1 LLLKVIEPVLPKIA
15 AAMASLGQAVGG
27 ALTKAMPS
35 LSKAVESLALGL
47 VQVVD
52 ALLPLLPAL
61 LDLIP
66 ALLPLI
72 PPFAELVNQI
82 LPPLVELIVALVKP
96 IVAMLVPALGL
107 LADYLTN
114 IGVPALEKWWGVL
127 GAIVGGVVTAI
138 TTYIDWLTKFWQGTV
153 EKFNFVRDSI
163 KTFPEDIKAIFAKA
177 GEWLYSGGQEIVNG
191 VLRGIESRW
200 NWAKEKVQNFGSN
213 LRTWFKE
220 RRGIASPS
228 KVFAG
233 YGKDVVDGRVLGIKA
248 REGTAAKAAKD
259 LAKLALEAFSRGDQ
273 HQGQRLRWLSQQ
285 AASLDGM
292 RKALASHNKA
302 LDAARDKL
310 K

>member
-52 ALLPLLPAL
+52 ALMPLLPAL
-61 LDLIP
+61 LDLMP
-66 ALLPLI
+66 ALLPLL
-72 PPFAELVNQI
+72 PPFAQLVSDI
-82 LPPLVELIVALVKP
+82 LPPLIELIVALVKP

-127 GAIVGGVVTAI
+127 GAIVGGAVTAI

-153 EKFNFVRDSI
+153 EKFNFVRDHI
-163 KTFPEDIKAIFAKA
+163 GEFPEALKTLFAKA
-177 GEWLYSGGQEIVNG
+177 GEWLYGAGQEIVNG
-191 VLRGIESRW
+191 LKRGIESM
-200 NWAKEKVQNFGSN
+200 WASVTGWISEKASSVAD
-213 LRTWFKE
+213 TFKSVL
-220 RRGIASPS
+220 GIASPS

-233 YGKDVVDGRVLGIKA
+233 FGRDIVAGLVHGIRGKAGDAEKA
-248 REGTAAKAAKD
+248 SVELARLAAKA
-259 LAKLALEAFSRGDQ
+259 FSKGDKATA
-273 HQGQRLRWLSQQ
+273 QR
-285 AASLDGM
+285 
-292 RKALASHNKA
+292 
-302 LDAARDKL
+302 
-310 K
+310 